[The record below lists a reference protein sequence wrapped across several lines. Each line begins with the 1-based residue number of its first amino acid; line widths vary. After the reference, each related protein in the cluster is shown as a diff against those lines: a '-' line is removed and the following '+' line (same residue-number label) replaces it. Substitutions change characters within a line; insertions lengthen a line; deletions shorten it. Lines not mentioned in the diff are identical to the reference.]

1 MQENQHTNGSN
12 SPERLSIT
20 CRLIAC
26 AVFLE
31 ILLIFAFL
39 WICAKGYLES
49 SMLLGVC
56 GFKQH
61 YQLPCVGC
69 GIATSSMAFV
79 SGNIA
84 HSFYIQP
91 AGGVLCTISAG
102 IGVYS
107 LLIAAFG
114 VDFGLLR
121 KFSFARSWK
130 YLLIAGIVV
139 FVGGWAVTLART
151 LALRSS

>member
-1 MQENQHTNGSN
+1 MSVNQHTNGIKC
-12 SPERLSIT
+12 PKKLSIS
-20 CRLIAC
+20 CRLIASG
-26 AVFLE
+26 VFLA
-31 ILLIFAFL
+31 ILMVFAFL
-39 WICAKGYLES
+39 WICSRGYVEPEIF
-49 SMLLGVC
+49 LGVC

-61 YQLPCVGC
+61 FQLPCVGC
-69 GIATSSMAFV
+69 GITTSAIAFV
-79 SGNIA
+79 SGNIVD
-84 HSFYIQP
+84 SFYIQP

-121 KFSFARSWK
+121 KFSFSKSWK

-139 FVGGWAVTLART
+139 FTGGWAVTLART
-151 LALRSS
+151 IASRS